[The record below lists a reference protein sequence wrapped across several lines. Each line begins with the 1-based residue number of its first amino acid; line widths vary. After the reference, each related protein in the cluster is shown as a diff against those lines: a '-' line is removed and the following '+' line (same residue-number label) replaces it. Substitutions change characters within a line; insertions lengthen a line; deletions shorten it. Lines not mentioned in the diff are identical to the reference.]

1 MVILSTLPMSLLAVS
16 KLSLLC
22 LFLSILHTHT
32 CFIFTLKEHAHAC
45 LASLYWSIFIL
56 STGYSISS
64 IMYGAII
71 LWCDNIIVCSY
82 TGFLFVGTFPHP
94 DLIALTQ
101 NISPL
106 QADFN
111 PGLNDTARVLVYS
124 TGKYWC
130 IAQALPAS

>member
-1 MVILSTLPMSLLAVS
+1 MLALIVSIGQYSYCQQDIVPSCMELL
-16 KLSLLC
+16 
-22 LFLSILHTHT
+22 
-32 CFIFTLKEHAHAC
+32 
-45 LASLYWSIFIL
+45 
-56 STGYSISS
+56 
-64 IMYGAII
+64 
-71 LWCDNIIVCSY
+71 LWCDNVIVCSY

-130 IAQALPAS
+130 IAQDLPAS